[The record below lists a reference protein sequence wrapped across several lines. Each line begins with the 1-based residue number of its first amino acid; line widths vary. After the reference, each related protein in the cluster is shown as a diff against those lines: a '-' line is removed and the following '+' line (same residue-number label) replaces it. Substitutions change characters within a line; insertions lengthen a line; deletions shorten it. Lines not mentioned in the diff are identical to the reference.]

1 MRETFD
7 TFAAE
12 TIKTANNIAHEYEQ
26 EYVGTEHVLLAIA
39 QDSGGLGSA
48 VLRSRGL
55 TYNKIKAEVDS
66 LIQRSMEET
75 WVFGRLPGSPHFKNV
90 VARAI
95 EEAQRLKAE
104 RIGTEHLLLGLL
116 HEQGGVAQ
124 AVLNN
129 LGLQVPDVR
138 KDIVELSKAGRE
150 S

>member
-1 MRETFD
+1 
-7 TFAAE
+7 
-12 TIKTANNIAHEYEQ
+12 
-26 EYVGTEHVLLAIA
+26 
-39 QDSGGLGSA
+39 
-48 VLRSRGL
+48 
-55 TYNKIKAEVDS
+55 
-66 LIQRSMEET
+66 MEET

-138 KDIVELSKAGRE
+138 KDIVELFKAGRE